1 LAISGPAGRRRIMEV
16 FVSPDT
22 ELADSE
28 FDLDVKLEPVAR
40 HLSEERAQR
49 PTECSCVQCDT
60 NAQTCT
66 CVGK

>member
-1 LAISGPAGRRRIMEV
+1 MEV
-16 FVSPDT
+16 SLSSEM

-40 HLSEERAQR
+40 HLSEERTQR
-49 PTECSCVQCDT
+49 ATECSCVQCDT
-60 NAQTCT
+60 SAQTCT

>member
-1 LAISGPAGRRRIMEV
+1 MEV
-16 FVSPDT
+16 TVLPEA

-40 HLSEERAQR
+40 HLSEDRAQR
-49 PTECSCVQCDT
+49 PTECSCVECNTD
-60 NAQTCT
+60 AQTCT

>member
-1 LAISGPAGRRRIMEV
+1 MEV
-16 FVSPDT
+16 TVSP
-22 ELADSE
+22 EAQLADSD

-40 HLSEERAQR
+40 HLSEDRAQR
-49 PTECSCVQCDT
+49 PTECSCVECDT